1 MVRIS
6 QQRNLAWGAA
16 VLAVATLASSCTQ
29 EPHSYQDPT
38 AEDPV
43 AVVVDQTRPQQ
54 IMLGGLYEGAMNN
67 ANIPALY
74 HVEQMAEN
82 SDRLRLLSEHQADL
96 IFGCTGELLASLN
109 YKEAVR
115 LSEEY
120 IADQE
125 AGEVDK
131 NSGEWRDKV
140 YETMVANLPEK
151 ATAGNPSSAVGCADV
166 NDPPLPQNIV
176 PVYRSSMFD
185 RHEKLLL
192 NQVSGTISTKDVEKL
207 TEKAHGD
214 LNLSVVVQDYLRA
227 NDL

>member
-1 MVRIS
+1 MARIS
-6 QQRNLAWGAA
+6 QQRSLAWGAA

-151 ATAGNPSSAVGCADV
+151 ATAMYS
-166 NDPPLPQNIV
+166 
-176 PVYRSSMFD
+176 
-185 RHEKLLL
+185 
-192 NQVSGTISTKDVEKL
+192 
-207 TEKAHGD
+207 
-214 LNLSVVVQDYLRA
+214 
-227 NDL
+227 